1 MQELQRMYLL
11 NGSLYTVTDNPTT
24 PANDF
29 KGTAAKNA
37 DGSEPEAKPE
47 KAVSSAN
54 SVSSN
59 MSIFTLQKIN
69 GTTKFIG
76 GGLGLLLFGFGLHR
90 LRRLRRNT

>member
-29 KGTAAKNA
+29 KGAAAKNG

-47 KAVSSAN
+47 KAVSAN

-59 MSIFTLQKIN
+59 MSMFTLQKMS
-69 GTTKFIG
+69 GTTTVIG
-76 GGLGLLLFGFGLHR
+76 GSLGLLIVGFGW
-90 LRRLRRNT
+90 RRLRSLRRKT